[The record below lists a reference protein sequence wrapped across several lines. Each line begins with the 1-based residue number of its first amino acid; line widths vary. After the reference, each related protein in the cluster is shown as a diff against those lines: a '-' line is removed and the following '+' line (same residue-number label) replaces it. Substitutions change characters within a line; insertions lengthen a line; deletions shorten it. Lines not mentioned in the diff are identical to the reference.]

1 MLDCILDERL
11 KCERRD
17 AQRQQRLRRVEVHE
31 RGEPRHDDGERRL
44 ALHWTILLPM
54 MQMRNVIVGPGGRQR
69 SATFQRD
76 VRLGGNRAMTLQVNA
91 VNLLNA
97 VQWAGVDTNVN
108 SPTFGQ
114 VTSVRPMR
122 TITVSARFRY

>member
-1 MLDCILDERL
+1 MFGSS
-11 KCERRD
+11 
-17 AQRQQRLRRVEVHE
+17 LRN
-31 RGEPRHDDGERRL
+31 
-44 ALHWTILLPM
+44 M
-54 MQMRNVIVGPGGRQR
+54 IVGPGGRQLD
-69 SATFQRD
+69 AMFQRD

-97 VQWAGVDTNVN
+97 VPWAGVDTNVN

-122 TITVSARFRY
+122 SITVSARFRY